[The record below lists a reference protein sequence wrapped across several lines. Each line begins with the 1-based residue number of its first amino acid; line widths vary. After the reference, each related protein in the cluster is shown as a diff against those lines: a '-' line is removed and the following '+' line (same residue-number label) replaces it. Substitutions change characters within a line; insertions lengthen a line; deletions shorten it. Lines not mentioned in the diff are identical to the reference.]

1 MTRCSPKCEC
11 RVRRF
16 WSGQCEVGSGSPNGG
31 IPNVNSSHEFRNM
44 NLKNELGDAAPT
56 PEAASPRFAVAET
69 ATVWASVSEADA
81 HPFLNSEQRAAR
93 PLQHSAPSVS
103 VHEHMSVRAPR
114 GVVESRPKDLRPRNS
129 GLSPF
134 RTARVC
140 DQIAPTCKFLEYATL
155 QEFCKET
162 RATQCHCV
170 GLSGVP
176 PVSVDSEG
184 VCNNPT

>member
-16 WSGQCEVGSGSPNGG
+16 GIWNRVVG
-31 IPNVNSSHEFRNM
+31 F
-44 NLKNELGDAAPT
+44 KNELGDAAPT

-81 HPFLNSEQRAAR
+81 HPFLNSEQRAAK

-114 GVVESRPKDLRPRNS
+114 GVVESRPKGLRPRNS
-129 GLSPF
+129 RLSPF
-134 RTARVC
+134 HTAPVC
-140 DQIAPTCKFLEYATL
+140 DQIAPMCKFREYATVR
-155 QEFCKET
+155 EFCKET
-162 RATQCHCV
+162 SPTRRNCV
-170 GLSGVP
+170 GLSGLP
-176 PVSVDSEG
+176 SVSGDSRGELEE
-184 VCNNPT
+184 TT

>member
-1 MTRCSPKCEC
+1 MLASPT
-11 RVRRF
+11 
-16 WSGQCEVGSGSPNGG
+16 W
-31 IPNVNSSHEFRNM
+31 I
-44 NLKNELGDAAPT
+44 LKNELGDAAPT

-114 GVVESRPKDLRPRNS
+114 GVVESRPKGLRPRNS

-134 RTARVC
+134 RTAPVC
-140 DQIAPTCKFLEYATL
+140 DQIAPMCRFMSMPRLRSSARKQTL
-155 QEFCKET
+155 HSAILLDYREC
-162 RATQCHCV
+162 R
-170 GLSGVP
+170 LWP
-176 PVSVDSEG
+176 
-184 VCNNPT
+184 

>member
-16 WSGQCEVGSGSPNGG
+16 WIWNRVVG
-31 IPNVNSSHEFRNM
+31 F
-44 NLKNELGDAAPT
+44 KNELGDAAPT
-56 PEAASPRFAVAET
+56 PEAASPRFSVAET

-114 GVVESRPKDLRPRNS
+114 GVVESRPKGLRPRNS
-129 GLSPF
+129 RLSPF
-134 RTARVC
+134 HTAPVC
-140 DQIAPTCKFLEYATL
+140 DQIAPMCKCLEYVTVNT
-155 QEFCKET
+155 FCKEAV
-162 RATQCHCV
+162 ATHRNCL
-170 GLSGVP
+170 GLSVP
-176 PVSVDSEG
+176 PPFTGDSGGELEE
-184 VCNNPT
+184 NT